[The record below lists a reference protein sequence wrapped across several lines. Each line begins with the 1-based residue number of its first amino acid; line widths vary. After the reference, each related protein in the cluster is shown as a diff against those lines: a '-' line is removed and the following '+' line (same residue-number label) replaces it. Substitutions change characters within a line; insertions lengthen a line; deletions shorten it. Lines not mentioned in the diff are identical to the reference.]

1 MTPITTAHT
10 AALLVAAFTVGA
22 LFGLYLST
30 LLRRDDVRHAYDD
43 GYSDGAQRRPRR
55 WPT

>member
-10 AALLVAAFTVGA
+10 AALLVAAFTFGA
-22 LFGLYLST
+22 WFGLYLST

-43 GYSDGAQRRPRR
+43 GYSDGACKRPRR